1 MARRQ
6 DLVRRKGPRI
16 HERRADSI
24 RPGDI
29 LWSDPSGRIFVL
41 DVIEVD
47 VPASGN
53 LLSAATA
60 DGAAWQDADPW
71 DPKVTAIAFLTRR
84 QTDGHV
90 QTLGAY
96 APRTM
101 IKTVQRAD

>member
-1 MARRQ
+1 MLA
-6 DLVRRKGPRI
+6 VY
-16 HERRADSI
+16 
-24 RPGDI
+24 
-29 LWSDPSGRIFVL
+29 
-41 DVIEVD
+41 EVQ

-53 LLSAATA
+53 LLSAAA
-60 DGAAWQDADPW
+60 DGGAAWQDSDDDADI
-71 DPKVTAIAFLTRR
+71 DYTTALAFLTRR